1 MEISIKRISYLS
13 SLGFMIVFALACA
26 SSGCVTVEGDV
37 HEDCGGDTT
46 VVVVIPPDE
55 VPPTEPTDPEGP
67 AVPMAAP
74 YVSAASLPSYLL
86 LNGTQ
91 VLYRMTFTAPAASDV
106 LVKKLSFAVGVVNG
120 YPPGVAL
127 YAPGV
132 RVVGEGSDLP
142 AVASISDAY
151 TESVC
156 GFSTSPANRCVSIV
170 LALPLIVEAGT
181 SVTIDFRMTSAAT
194 WADGDSV
201 TTSLARDAAG
211 ANEGVLVSDGLD
223 AAIDGG
229 GMDGLLWS
237 NDDVWFY
244 NGHDVIGTPFATT
257 LTRL

>member
-26 SSGCVTVEGDV
+26 SSGCVTVENDV
-37 HEDCGGDTT
+37 HVDCGGDDDGGTT
-46 VVVVIPPDE
+46 VVVVTIPPDE
-55 VPPTEPTDPEGP
+55 VQPTEPTDPQGP
-67 AVPMAAP
+67 AVPKAAP
-74 YVSAASLPSYLL
+74 YVSAAPLPSYLL

-91 VLYRMTFTAPAASDV
+91 IFYRTTFTAPVESDV

-142 AVASISDAY
+142 GVASISDAY

-156 GFSTSPANRCVSIV
+156 GFSTSPANRCVSLV
-170 LALPLIVEAGT
+170 LASPLIIEAGT
-181 SVTIDFRMTSAAT
+181 SVTVDFRMTSAAT
-194 WADGDSV
+194 WSDGDSV

-211 ANEGVLVSDGLD
+211 GEEGILVGEGLD
-223 AAIDGG
+223 AAIGG
-229 GMDGLLWS
+229 GKEGLLWS

-244 NGHDVIGTPFATT
+244 DGHDVIGT
-257 LTRL
+257 